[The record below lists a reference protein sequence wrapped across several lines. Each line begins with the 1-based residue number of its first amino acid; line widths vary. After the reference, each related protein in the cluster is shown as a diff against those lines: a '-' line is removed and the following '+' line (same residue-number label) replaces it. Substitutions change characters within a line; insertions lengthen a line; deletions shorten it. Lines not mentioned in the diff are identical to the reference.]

1 METTKYYFE
10 QEFQGLPKTNQ
21 CTFFNRELFSHEC
34 KNCDNFRGFDKEEK
48 WIKCYL
54 YHFYTIAISQ
64 TNMINRYQ
72 KNIKDRN
79 ERLDFLNKKLIDAY
93 SKIDDYKDSF
103 GEFNTNGGY

>member
-10 QEFQGLPKTNQ
+10 QETQGIQKTDE
-21 CTFFNRELFSHEC
+21 CIFFNRKFLSIEC
-34 KNCDNFRGFDKEEK
+34 KTCDNCRGCDKEEK

-103 GEFNTNGGY
+103 GEFNTNGCY